1 MTNLFTIGFTQKS
14 AEKFFDLLMKN
25 KVKRIVDIRIN
36 NSSQLAGFAKSE
48 DLKYFAEKIAG
59 IGYIY
64 MPELAPTLE
73 MMRNYRA
80 KGSSWEKYQREYLKL
95 INKRKISEKINIK
108 EFDRSCFLCSEHTPE
123 NCHRRLLTEYLQKH
137 NKNVKIIH
145 LF

>member
-1 MTNLFTIGFTQKS
+1 MGQVEIYPSKSIGSISLDGSVFNLLGINHIYVQVTKQLMVNLFTIGFTQKS
-14 AEKFFDLLMKN
+14 AETFFSLLMKN

-36 NSSQLAGFAKSE
+36 NSSQLAGFAKSD

-80 KGSSWEKYQREYLKL
+80 KGTSWENYEGDFLKF
-95 INKRKISEKINIK
+95 INK
-108 EFDRSCFLCSEHTPE
+108 
-123 NCHRRLLTEYLQKH
+123 
-137 NKNVKIIH
+137 
-145 LF
+145 